1 MYKIFYQLNK
11 HYIFLNSEILIYY
24 LWLVEAEKENEDV
37 RIEVMFDRLMLMDL
51 RKNVA
56 KLDVR
61 AYAELKSYKDPPQVI
76 HNILKST
83 LSLFYP
89 EKAKK
94 KEFDD
99 WGACKMVCVDQIN
112 LWKCSGHFISTL
124 WNDIFVFTR
133 KNTSNAVENC
143 ISCFLENFICWLPTT
158 FYQIL

>member
-1 MYKIFYQLNK
+1 
-11 HYIFLNSEILIYY
+11 
-24 LWLVEAEKENEDV
+24 
-37 RIEVMFDRLMLMDL
+37 MFDRLMLMDL

-112 LWKCSGHFISTL
+112 L
-124 WNDIFVFTR
+124 
-133 KNTSNAVENC
+133 
-143 ISCFLENFICWLPTT
+143 
-158 FYQIL
+158 